1 MKLLYILPLV
11 LLVNTLLALTPAET
25 RKVSEYLQDISVTIK
40 SQGKYSRSEG
50 SGILITRTIGKEKVT
65 FVWTCGHVI
74 DNLRSVRTV
83 IKNGSSKKVVEFDD
97 VQIVKELVES
107 GRRVGEIKMDAVVI
121 KFYNAT
127 DPKLYYW
134 NLSEIIN
141 NRIVK
146 ILKKQ
151 KAYNKV

>member
-1 MKLLYILPLV
+1 
-11 LLVNTLLALTPAET
+11 
-25 RKVSEYLQDISVTIK
+25 
-40 SQGKYSRSEG
+40 
-50 SGILITRTIGKEKVT
+50 
-65 FVWTCGHVI
+65 
-74 DNLRSVRTV
+74 
-83 IKNGSSKKVVEFDD
+83 
-97 VQIVKELVES
+97 
-107 GRRVGEIKMDAVVI
+107 MDAVVI